1 MSQSVGRALHLL
13 AALEAGPKSLDEL
26 ALGAEVHKTTV
37 LRLLRTL
44 EADRF
49 VTHDEHH
56 RYALGSR
63 LFDLANSALAQ
74 RDVRSVVRPHLEALN
89 RATGQTVHL
98 ATLEGSDIVYVDK
111 IDAQQG
117 VRMYSR
123 VGLTAPVHCTAVGK
137 VLVGDLDD
145 AGRARVVA
153 GLDLAPFTDRTIT
166 DRAAFSREL
175 ETVRAQGF
183 GVDHEEHES
192 FINCI
197 GAPVRDG
204 SGRAV
209 AAISISVPT
218 LSLDH
223 AGVVALLPM
232 LRRAT
237 IGASADLGSSG
248 PTLES

>member
-1 MSQSVGRALHLL
+1 MSQSLGRALQLL
-13 AALEAGPKSLDEL
+13 VTLETGPKSLDEL
-26 ALGAEVHKTTV
+26 ASVAMVHKTTV

-49 VTHDEHH
+49 VVHDEHH

-63 LFDLANSALAQ
+63 LFALANSALAQ
-74 RDVRSVVRPHLEALN
+74 RDVRSVTRRHLEALN
-89 RATGQTVHL
+89 QSTGQTVHL

-123 VGLTAPVHCTAVGK
+123 VGLTAPVYCTAVGK
-137 VLVGDLDD
+137 VLVGDLDEG
-145 AGRARVVA
+145 ARAQLVA
-153 GLDLAPFTDRTIT
+153 GLTFTPFTERTIA
-166 DRAAFSREL
+166 DGPALMGEL
-175 ETVRAQGF
+175 ARVRTLGF
-183 GVDHEEHES
+183 AVDHEEHES

-197 GAPVRDG
+197 AAPVRDG

-223 AGVVALLPM
+223 DGVLALLPQ

-237 IGASADLGSSG
+237 ALASADLGWSPVS
-248 PTLES
+248 

>member
-1 MSQSVGRALHLL
+1 MSQSVERALQLL
-13 AALEAGPKSLDEL
+13 GALETGPKSLDEL
-26 ALGAEVHKTTV
+26 ARVAEVHKTTV

-49 VTHDEHH
+49 VMHDEHH

-63 LFDLANSALAQ
+63 LFALANTALAQ
-74 RDVRSVVRPHLEALN
+74 RDVRSLTRRHLEALN
-89 RATGQTVHL
+89 QATGQTVHL

-137 VLVGDLDD
+137 VLVGDLEEG
-145 AGRARVVA
+145 ARARYVA
-153 GLDLAPFTDRTIT
+153 GLQFARFTDRTIT
-166 DRAAFSREL
+166 NGAAFAREL
-175 ETVRAQGF
+175 ERVREQGF
-183 GVDHEEHES
+183 AVDHEEHES

-209 AAISISVPT
+209 AAISVSVPT

-223 AGVVALLPM
+223 DGVLALLPQ

-237 IGASADLGSSG
+237 ALASADLGWG